1 MRAPFLVVVGA
12 AFLVTALAAPA
23 YAQSPDPWVGTWRLN
38 AAKSSYSP
46 GPAPQSSR
54 ITITAT
60 PGGIKQTTRIEPL
73 TGPATTA
80 EVTAMFD
87 GKDYPVT
94 GNPNAD
100 MQSFTK
106 IDSHSYQV
114 VAKKGGKVTITSKV
128 VISPDGKTRTT
139 TQTGTDS
146 QGRTVNNTIVYEKM

>member
-1 MRAPFLVVVGA
+1 MRVRALVVVGA
-12 AFLVTALAAPA
+12 VILVAALAADA
-23 YAQSPDPWVGTWRLN
+23 YAQAPDPWVGSWRLN

-46 GPAPQSSR
+46 GPPPQSSR

-60 PGGIKQTTRIEPL
+60 DGGIKQTTRTEPL
-73 TGPATTA
+73 TGPATVA

-106 IDSHSYQV
+106 LDSHSYQV
-114 VAKKGGKVTITSKV
+114 VAKKGGKVTITSKI
-128 VISPDGKTRTT
+128 VISADGKTRTT
-139 TQTGTDS
+139 TQTGTDA
-146 QGRTVNNTIVYEKM
+146 QGRPVNNTIVYEKM

>member
-1 MRAPFLVVVGA
+1 MRVRALVVVGA
-12 AFLVTALAAPA
+12 AFLVAALAVPA
-23 YAQSPDPWVGTWRLN
+23 FAQASDPWVGSWKLN
-38 AAKSSYSP
+38 SAKSKYSP

-54 ITITAT
+54 VTIAAT
-60 PGGIKQTTRIEPL
+60 PGGIKQTTRTEQL
-73 TGPATTA
+73 TGQATVA

-100 MQSFTK
+100 MQAFTK
-106 IDSHSYQV
+106 IDSHSYQIV
-114 VAKKGGKVTITSKV
+114 SKKGGKPTVTSKV

-139 TQTGTDS
+139 TQTGTDA

>member
-1 MRAPFLVVVGA
+1 MRVRALVVVGA
-12 AFLVTALAAPA
+12 VFLVAALAAPS
-23 YAQSPDPWVGTWRLN
+23 YAQSSDPWVGTWRLN

-54 ITITAT
+54 ITITST
-60 PGGIKQTTRIEPL
+60 GGGIKQTTRIEPL
-73 TGPATTA
+73 TGPATVA

-100 MQSFTK
+100 MQSYTK
-106 IDSHSYQV
+106 VDSHSYQV
-114 VAKKGGKVTITSKV
+114 VAKKDGKVTITSKV

-139 TQTGTDS
+139 TQTGTDA
-146 QGRTVNNTIVYEKM
+146 QGRPVNNTIVYEKM

>member
-1 MRAPFLVVVGA
+1 MRVRALVVVGA
-12 AFLVTALAAPA
+12 VILVAALAADA
-23 YAQSPDPWVGTWRLN
+23 YAQAPDPWVGSWRLN

-46 GPAPQSSR
+46 GPPPQSSR

-60 PGGIKQTTRIEPL
+60 DGGIKQTTRTEPL
-73 TGPATTA
+73 TGPATVA

-106 IDSHSYQV
+106 LDSARCTGSV
-114 VAKKGGKVTITSKV
+114 SSSSAVNSSSSETSRNPPATIRPSSV
-128 VISPDGKTRTT
+128 WC
-139 TQTGTDS
+139 Q
-146 QGRTVNNTIVYEKM
+146 